1 MSNRLLVVLLLLSL
15 VLMPLACS
23 FSTSSESIS
32 TSVSSPFT
40 SSSSS
45 SPGAAER
52 AFQDDV
58 RDYTAAS
65 VTSGNDLKGFQ
76 ADLGKLAEK
85 HGITNWEE
93 NLATYVAI
101 GEGLAKAK
109 VNDAQLTAYKRNLG
123 SSDAAKMDAIQ
134 RGYDSAK

>member
-1 MSNRLLVVLLLLSL
+1 MSNRWVVVLSLS
-15 VLMPLACS
+15 VLTITPLACS
-23 FSTSSESIS
+23 FSESSQSIS
-32 TSVSSPFT
+32 TSVSSPFA

-52 AFQDDV
+52 AYEDDV

-65 VTSGNDLKGFQ
+65 VTSGNDLRGFQ
-76 ADLGKLAEK
+76 ADLGKLATK

-109 VNDAQLTAYKRNLG
+109 VSDAQLAAYKRNLG
-123 SSDAAKMDAIQ
+123 GSDPKKMDAIQ
-134 RGYDSAK
+134 NGYDSAR